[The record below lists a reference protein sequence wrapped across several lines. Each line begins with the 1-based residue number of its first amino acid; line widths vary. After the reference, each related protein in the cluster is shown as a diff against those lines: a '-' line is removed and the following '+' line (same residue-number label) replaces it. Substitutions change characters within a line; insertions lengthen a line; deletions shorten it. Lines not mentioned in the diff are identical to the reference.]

1 MFGEPKT
8 SYEFGPFRVDPRER
22 QLIRNGEVVPLRPKV
37 FDILLLLV
45 QNSGHV
51 LTKDDVM
58 RNIWSNTAVEEG
70 NISRTISTLRT
81 VLGEDPSEHR
91 YIETIPWRGY
101 RFIANVREVFA
112 EEAIKRID
120 SIAVLPFVNVNEEP
134 ETEYLVDGITDN
146 VIRSLAQS
154 RPLRVTSRN
163 SAFRYKGREIDA
175 QTVGRELKVQALLLG
190 RVSRSDDTLS
200 ISVEL
205 VDTRDDHH
213 LWGAQYIR
221 PPDDLLAVCDTI
233 ARKIGDRLRLQ
244 PPVGDQPTPT
254 HHSPIHEAHVL
265 YLKGRYYF
273 NKLTPEGVQRA
284 TEYLL
289 QATELDPN
297 YALAYAALSDCH
309 NYLNQR
315 IEAKAAVS
323 KALALDEAL
332 GEAHATL
339 GFYRFLY
346 EWDFAGAEDS
356 FKRSLVLN
364 PNYAEAHHWYAI
376 YLANLGRHSEAE
388 REAKRAVELD
398 PLSRL
403 MNMTAAL
410 NFYVARKHDQAID
423 QLHRVLELET
433 NFLAARSVMGNVLV
447 QKKMYEQAIGEFQKV
462 LELVK
467 GIPPVEVSVKA
478 IIAQAYGRWG
488 NRKEALKLLEEVAAA
503 GTASWY
509 SIAGIYAALGEV
521 DSALESLNKAYEQHD
536 VSLVSLK
543 VDPSLDGVRSD
554 PRFSQLMTAVGIP

>member
-58 RNIWSNTAVEEG
+58 RHIWSNTAVEEG

-81 VLGEDPSEHR
+81 VLGEDPREHR

-101 RFIANVREVFA
+101 RFIANVREVLV
-112 EEAIKRID
+112 EEAVKRID
-120 SIAVLPFVNVNEEP
+120 SIAVLPFVNVNEDP
-134 ETEYLVDGITDN
+134 KTEYLVDGITDS

-154 RPLRVTSRN
+154 RLLRVTSRN

-175 QTVGRELKVQALLLG
+175 QSVGRELKVQALLLG
-190 RVSRSDDTLS
+190 RVSRSDDLLS

-205 VDTRDDHH
+205 VDTRDDRH

-233 ARKIGDRLRLQ
+233 AGKIGDKLRLQ
-244 PPVGDQPTPT
+244 PPVGEQPTPT
-254 HHSPIHEAHVL
+254 RHSPTHEAHVL
-265 YLKGRYYF
+265 YLKGRYHF

-284 TEYLL
+284 KEYLL

-346 EWDFAGAEDS
+346 EWDFAGAESS
-356 FKRSLVLN
+356 FQRSQALN

-376 YLANLGRHSEAE
+376 YLANLGRHDEAE
-388 REAKRAVELD
+388 RQSTWAVTLD
-398 PLSRL
+398 PLSLL

-410 NFYVARKHDQAID
+410 NFYLAREHDKALE
-423 QLHRVLELET
+423 QLERVLELEP
-433 NFLAARSVMGNVLV
+433 NFLAARSVRGNVLV
-447 QKKMYEQAIGEFQKV
+447 QKERYEEAVGEFQKV
-462 LELVK
+462 FDLIK
-467 GIPPVEVSVKA
+467 GVPAVEVSVKA
-478 IIAQAYGRWG
+478 ILAHAYAKWG
-488 NRKEALKLLEEVAAA
+488 KKTEALKLLEDVTSA
-503 GTASWY
+503 GTASQY
-509 SIAGIYAALGEV
+509 SIAGAYAGLGEI
-521 DSALESLNKAYEQHD
+521 DSAFESLNKAYEQHD

-554 PRFSQLMTAVGIP
+554 PRFNQLMTAVGIP